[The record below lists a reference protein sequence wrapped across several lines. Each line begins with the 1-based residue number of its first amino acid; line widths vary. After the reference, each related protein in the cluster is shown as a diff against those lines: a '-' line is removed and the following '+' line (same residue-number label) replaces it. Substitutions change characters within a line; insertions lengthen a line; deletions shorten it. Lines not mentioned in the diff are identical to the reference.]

1 MKRILFF
8 SLLALALLALIAEIV
23 ALQSGTKIIVDMS
36 TLMKAFKDMGSAVS
50 VEPPPAQTS
59 TQEAETRRATAALS
73 STAAK
78 PQPRPAPATVYKC
91 TAPNGRATYT
101 SNGEGNPNCHPVS
114 EKLSVV
120 PSFRAP
126 RNTAAPSSNTPRKS
140 AQPQGIQSSKKTL
153 NAQEERKTQRC
164 DDLLERMANIDQQAR
179 QRSTQVLRDRKKRLQ
194 EEHSRLGCSWF
205 HSSRR

>member
-1 MKRILFF
+1 MQRILFF
-8 SLLALALLALIAEIV
+8 SLLALALMAMIF
-23 ALQSGTKIIVDMS
+23 ALQSDTKIIVNMS
-36 TLMKAFKDMGSAVS
+36 TLIKAFKDMGSAVS
-50 VEPPPAQTS
+50 VETPPAQAS
-59 TQEAETRRATAALS
+59 TEESKTAKRAAA
-73 STAAK
+73 TQFRTPA
-78 PQPRPAPATVYKC
+78 QPRPAPATVYKC
-91 TAPNGRATYT
+91 TAPNGHTIYASD
-101 SNGEGNPNCHPVS
+101 SNAGQNCTLVS

-126 RNTAAPSSNTPRKS
+126 RNTAAPSSNSPRKS

-179 QRSTQVLRDRKKRLQ
+179 QRSTQALRDRKKRLQ